1 MTSVK
6 SYFKSLVILLSGSGG
21 AQLINFLSYPILTK
35 LYEPSQF
42 GKYALYI
49 AVISLLG
56 IISCGRFESIIQIS
70 QLKETRDTYNI
81 AKTVN
86 IIFSLIV
93 LFVLLAISL
102 FNEFFSTVECILIF
116 LGVFLTGKYNASMAL
131 ILKEERYKIHARLF
145 ILRSLVTI
153 AVQVL
158 SFYVLPNFYGLILGT
173 LTALMVHNL
182 SFEVFIDIN
191 KSKLAYKRACVV
203 FRKYR
208 EIIVVDIPSQ
218 LISAANLYGMVYIM
232 AYLFDESTVG
242 YYSMANKLV
251 MVPIAVVAATLSNLF
266 FQKASK
272 SYNQT
277 GSFANELKIN
287 LIFTIS
293 LAALIYITSKYL
305 AYDLTLIFLGD
316 GWIKSAEII
325 LILIPLMV
333 VKLISA
339 TVASIPL
346 IVKKPK
352 YLLVNNLSLFTSMVL
367 TFFISTIYTM
377 NIVDTLQFYVYSNIV
392 VCVTYVTFL
401 LIYTRELNRR

>member
-1 MTSVK
+1 MTSVR
-6 SYFKSLVILLSGSGG
+6 SYLKSLFILLSGSGG
-21 AQLINFLSYPILTK
+21 AQLINLISYPILTR

-49 AVISLLG
+49 AVISILG
-56 IISCGRFESIIQIS
+56 LISCGRFEPIIQTS
-70 QLKETRDTYNI
+70 KLKETRLVYNT

-102 FNEFFSTVECILIF
+102 FNEVISTVECILIF

-131 ILKEERYKIHARLF
+131 ILKDERYKTHAKLF

-173 LTALMVHNL
+173 LAALFTHIIL
-182 SFEVFIDIN
+182 FEFFIDIS
-191 KSKLAYKRACVV
+191 KSKVVYKRAFVV

-208 EIIVVDIPSQ
+208 KIVVVDIPSQ
-218 LISAANLYGMVYIM
+218 LISATNLYGMVYIM
-232 AYLFDESTVG
+232 SYLFDATTVG

-251 MVPIAVVAATLSNLF
+251 MIPVVVIAGALSNLF

-277 GSFANELKIN
+277 GSFSKELRIN
-287 LIFTIS
+287 LIFTFS
-293 LAALIYITSKYL
+293 LGTLIYIISKYL
-305 AYDLTLIFLGD
+305 AYDLTLMFLGD

-333 VKLISA
+333 VKLIST
-339 TVASIPL
+339 TVGCIPL

-377 NIVDTLQFYVYSNIV
+377 NIIDTLQFYVYSNIV
-392 VCVTYVTFL
+392 VCVIYVTFL
-401 LIYTRELNRR
+401 LIYTRKLNRR